1 MNMKCE
7 RNYQGDG
14 VTALT
19 KQKIGIAELE
29 ARLYPIGDAA
39 AVAGICTS
47 KMWGLIRDG
56 KIPAV
61 TIGKRKFVSP
71 KTLQALLDGELLLA
85 E

>member
-1 MNMKCE
+1 MNLKCE
-7 RNYQGDG
+7 RNYQGDA

-39 AVAGICTS
+39 TVAGVCVS
-47 KMWGLIRDG
+47 KMWGLVRDG

-71 KTLQALLDGELLLA
+71 KTLQTLLNGELSLT